1 MRHLLKLLLSLI
13 AAFLLML
20 AFRGLVITVY
30 SVDGNGLEP
39 EFIEGDRVM
48 VNRWSYGLRTRE
60 TGLFSYGRLCRQ
72 PIRRGDIVAYENP
85 HDSLHGQVL
94 FGRIGALP
102 GDTVRYQG
110 QTLLM
115 PCRSDCADAD
125 YYWIKALNNQNPAD
139 TRSLGYIGEQ
149 HIIGRAF
156 TVAYSL
162 DPEKPIWKAFRS
174 DRWFLKK

>member
-115 PCRSDCADAD
+115 PCRSD
-125 YYWIKALNNQNPAD
+125 
-139 TRSLGYIGEQ
+139 
-149 HIIGRAF
+149 
-156 TVAYSL
+156 
-162 DPEKPIWKAFRS
+162 
-174 DRWFLKK
+174 